1 MNDKS
6 KLPVPSVERAFLK
19 LAALAAAETDSRA
32 HTTIKPSAL
41 ASNVGLTERADFRL
55 G

>member
-19 LAALAAAETDSRA
+19 LAAPAAKRT
-32 HTTIKPSAL
+32 PAL
-41 ASNVGLTERADFRL
+41 TQQ
-55 G
+55 

>member
-19 LAALAAAETDSRA
+19 LAAPAAEKRT
-32 HTTIKPSAL
+32 PAL
-41 ASNVGLTERADFRL
+41 TQQ
-55 G
+55 